1 MAKKKRKKSSAFSQ
15 KMKKT
20 AKKWDKRLTTG
31 YQKIGQ
37 LTVVVLL
44 VTIIVFLAFQ
54 RFGDEQNLKQWTG
67 QSDTIPMVNRKA
79 FVERLVPTAQKLYQD
94 YGVLPSVALAQA
106 MIESNFGTSELA
118 ANYYNLFGVK
128 TSADDPQGIDFKTQE
143 FVNDEWITIV
153 DRFKVYQSWE
163 DSLEQH
169 ANLIFH
175 GTTWN
180 AQQYQAVLEGKTY
193 QEQAKGLQSSGYAT
207 DPDYADKVI
216 AMIEEWQLT
225 QYDKNE

>member
-1 MAKKKRKKSSAFSQ
+1 MAKKKRKKSTAFSQ

-20 AKKWDKRLTTG
+20 VKKLDKKLTKG
-31 YQKIGQ
+31 YQRIGQ
-37 LTVVVLL
+37 LTVIVIFIVILVL
-44 VTIIVFLAFQ
+44 FFFK
-54 RFGDEQNLKQWTG
+54 RYGDERSLQQQWN
-67 QSDTIPMVNRKA
+67 QSDSLPTINRQA
-79 FVERLVPTAQKLYQD
+79 FVERLVPTAQQLHQQ

-143 FVNDEWITIV
+143 FVNNEWVTIV
-153 DRFKVYQSWE
+153 DRFKVYKSWE
-163 DSLEQH
+163 DSLTQH
-169 ANLIFH
+169 ASLIFH

-180 AQQYQAVLEGKTY
+180 NQQYQAVLDGKTY
-193 QEQAKGLQSSGYAT
+193 QEQARGLQSSGYAT

-225 QYDKNE
+225 QYDQ